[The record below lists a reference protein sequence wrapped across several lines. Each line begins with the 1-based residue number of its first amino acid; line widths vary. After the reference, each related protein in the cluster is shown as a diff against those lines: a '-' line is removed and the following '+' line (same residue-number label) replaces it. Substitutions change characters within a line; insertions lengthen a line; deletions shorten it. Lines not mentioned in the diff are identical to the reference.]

1 MNQAEQGQMA
11 AASDQAFARAIWL
24 HAERE
29 NVEGAKDVRAM
40 WKHSKGSDGY
50 GKQFGPLTVHEINAF
65 AKKAGGDVIG
75 FARAIER
82 AALIKAYT
90 LLPELRQAEEAKHHR
105 RFYRDG
111 VNWGL
116 VTYCGAIRA
125 LAMGQAQDAIEDEIP
140 AKPVK
145 PRRARELEK
154 IEVEGDAE
162 AKRPTFEAWAGRRQ
176 FDLRREDGAYTNL
189 VTSYV
194 WMGWLA
200 SAIERGSE

>member
-1 MNQAEQGQMA
+1 MNQTEQGLMA
-11 AASDQAFARAIWL
+11 AASDQAFARAIWR

-50 GKQFGPLTVHEINAF
+50 GRQFGPLTIHEINAF
-65 AKKAGGDVIG
+65 AKEAGDDVIG
-75 FARAIER
+75 FARAVER

-111 VNWGL
+111 VNRGL
-116 VTYCGAIRA
+116 VAYSAAIRA
-125 LAMGQAQDAIEDEIP
+125 LAMGQTQGAIEDEIP

-145 PRRARELEK
+145 PLRASEIAK
-154 IEVEGDAE
+154 IEVEGNAE
-162 AKRPTFEAWAGRRQ
+162 AKRPAFEVWAGRRQ
-176 FDLRREDGAYTNL
+176 FDLHREDGAYTNL

-200 SAIERGSE
+200 STPNADN